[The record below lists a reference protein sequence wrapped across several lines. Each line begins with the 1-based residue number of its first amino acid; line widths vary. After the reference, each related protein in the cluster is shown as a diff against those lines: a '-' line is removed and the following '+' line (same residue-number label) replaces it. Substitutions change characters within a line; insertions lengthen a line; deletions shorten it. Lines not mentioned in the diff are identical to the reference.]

1 MGQKKVT
8 VRLDEELYREVLR
21 IMDVYYSGIKK
32 QAYFAMM
39 LENWIN
45 RFRK

>member
-21 IMDVYYSGIKK
+21 IMDVHFPGIKK
-32 QAYFAMM
+32 QNYFNIM

>member
-1 MGQKKVT
+1 MRQKKIT
-8 VRLDEELYREVLR
+8 VRLDEELYQEVLR
-21 IMDVYYSGIKK
+21 IMNVYYSGIKK

-39 LENWIN
+39 LESWIN